1 MKILTLVVGA
11 AVAGLVLAGGAQTAP
26 GNGAAF
32 GTRNTRDCGTN
43 KDAPSSA
50 ELQQVF
56 ICEYEFYTPAGT
68 SGAKIN
74 LVSNVAMQFSKGRP
88 YNANTDAYSSIDVT
102 QPVQAMAASQAM
114 PRHKRWRWNMGWRQG
129 VNLISQKR
137 DLGHPASGW
146 LHFGWRGVVDDAAA
160 IGTDGAAHLDV
171 PTAECVAKRDS
182 LDPGAEVLPAVFC
195 RLRRVAVGRAG
206 RHEAGPTYVVPAD
219 VMPPM

>member
-102 QPVQAMAASQAM
+102 QPVHGV
-114 PRHKRWRWNMGWRQG
+114 RGNYIGWTC
-129 VNLISQKR
+129 
-137 DLGHPASGW
+137 
-146 LHFGWRGVVDDAAA
+146 F
-160 IGTDGAAHLDV
+160 V
-171 PTAECVAKRDS
+171 PTSPAYGNAPQPAKNCWKYLGTGVKGIAFRDTFGS
-182 LDPGAEVLPAVFC
+182 WHVKVCCTVGADGSSIVYYPP
-195 RLRRVAVGRAG
+195 
-206 RHEAGPTYVVPAD
+206 PTE
-219 VMPPM
+219 M